1 MKNDQGEFHS
11 KDPVKKLVKLCKLR
25 FGFLFYHFVFCF
37 FFFLLLIFILD
48 FTSFFFLCVCER
60 SSKDRE

>member
-1 MKNDQGEFHS
+1 MKNGQGEFHS

-37 FFFLLLIFILD
+37 FFFFASHFHLRLYLV
-48 FTSFFFLCVCER
+48 FFLCVCER